1 VSALTKTFVL
11 LHVVMSMLLAAGL
24 IVFVNRVDDFQTA
37 SKTTTANLR
46 LAEQRSTEAQAELA
60 TVRSAMA
67 NVQQTSQA
75 RIQQIQAELAQRD
88 QAILDL
94 RGQLAEAQAQTA
106 AAQTALTSNTE
117 ALKVAQQNQGTL
129 QGQLA
134 QLRTTHDKLMQQ
146 FTEANLSI
154 NDISARLAQTE
165 RQRRDL
171 AEQVAAQGEQLE
183 NRGADRARTDA
194 GGTAPGEPGVAGS
207 RSPGLRNNVNV
218 NGVVREKRVIAGVP
232 YATISIG
239 SADAVTRGMRLRVLG
254 GRNGQEFLGYVDV
267 TQVEPDEAIGRLTG
281 PRINE
286 VTTNSQ
292 VVSQL

>member
-1 VSALTKTFVL
+1 MSALTKVFIL

-24 IVFVNRVDDFQTA
+24 IVFVNRVDDFQVA
-37 SKTTTANLR
+37 SKAQQSALR
-46 LAEQRSTEAQAELA
+46 LAEARANEANAQLQVEQTA
-60 TVRSAMA
+60 RN
-67 NVQQTSQA
+67 NVQQTAQA
-75 RIQQIQAELAQRD
+75 RITQIQGELSTRD
-88 QAILDL
+88 KEILDL
-94 RGQLAEAQAQTA
+94 RTQLAESQAQLASAQA
-106 AAQTALTSNTE
+106 ALTSNTE

-134 QLRTTHDKLMQQ
+134 QLRQTQDKLMQQ
-146 FTEANLSI
+146 YTEANLSL
-154 NDISARLAQTE
+154 NDLNARLAQTD

-171 AEQVAAQGEQLE
+171 AEQVADLNERLSNA
-183 NRGADRARTDA
+183 GAEGARTQ
-194 GGTAPGEPGVAGS
+194 GGGPREQTADG
-207 RSPGLRNNVNV
+207 RLRVNPTVNV

-267 TQVEPDEAIGRLTG
+267 TQVEPDEAIGRLSG

-286 VTTNSQ
+286 VTVNNQ
-292 VVSQL
+292 VVSSL

>member
-1 VSALTKTFVL
+1 MSALTKTFVL

-24 IVFVNRVDDFQTA
+24 IVFVNRVDDFQKTIKSDKASLTLAQQRAVEGEAEVATA
-37 SKTTTANLR
+37 RSVAQSATSAAQAQMQQMQSEITKRDQDMANLR
-46 LAEQRSTEAQAELA
+46 T
-60 TVRSAMA
+60 
-67 NVQQTSQA
+67 
-75 RIQQIQAELAQRD
+75 
-88 QAILDL
+88 
-94 RGQLAEAQAQTA
+94 QLAEAQATLA
-106 AAQTALTSNTE
+106 SAQAGLTSSNE
-117 ALKVAQQNQGTL
+117 AVKVAQQNQGAL

-134 QLRTTHDKLMQQ
+134 QLRTTQDKLMQQ

-154 NDISARLAQTE
+154 NDTSARLAQTE

-171 AEQVAAQGEQLE
+171 QEQVADLTQRLGDA
-183 NRGADRARTDA
+183 GADKARRGDA
-194 GGTAPGEPGVAGS
+194 GGAGPGNRLNSA
-207 RSPGLRNNVNV
+207 VNV

-239 SADAVTRGMRLRVLG
+239 SADAVSRGMRLRVLG

-267 TQVEPDEAIGRLTG
+267 TNVEPDEAIGRLTG

-286 VTTNSQ
+286 VNVNSQ

>member
-1 VSALTKTFVL
+1 MSALTKTFVL

-24 IVFVNRVDDFQTA
+24 IVFVNRVDDFQRT
-37 SKTTTANLR
+37 SVTQTANLR
-46 LAEQRSTEAQAELA
+46 VAEQRATEAQAELA
-60 TVRSAMA
+60 TVRSAMQ

-75 RIQQIQAELAQRD
+75 RIQQIQGELATRD
-88 QAILDL
+88 QGVLEL
-94 RGQLAEAQAQTA
+94 RGQLAEAQAQLA
-106 AAQTALTSNTE
+106 SAQASLTSNTE

-134 QLRTTHDKLMQQ
+134 DLRGTHDKLMQQ

-154 NDISARLAQTE
+154 NDITSRLQQTE

-171 AEQVAAQGEQLE
+171 AEQLAAVNEQLE
-183 NRGADRARTDA
+183 NRGAQGARTDA
-194 GGTAPGEPGVAGS
+194 GGGDARQASGIS
-207 RSPGLRNNVNV
+207 RNVNV
-218 NGVVREKRVIAGVP
+218 NGVVREKRVIAGRP

-239 SADAVTRGMRLRVLG
+239 SADAVAKGMRLRVLG
-254 GRNGQEFLGYVDV
+254 GRGGQEFLGYVDV
-267 TQVEPDEAIGRLTG
+267 TQVEPDEAIGVLSG

-292 VVSQL
+292 VVSNI

>member
-1 VSALTKTFVL
+1 MSALTKTFVL

-24 IVFVNRVDDFQTA
+24 IVFVNRVDDFQTTIKSDKA
-37 SKTTTANLR
+37 TLQLAQQRAIEGEAEVATARSTAALATESAQKQIQQMQSEIAKRDQDMANLR
-46 LAEQRSTEAQAELA
+46 T
-60 TVRSAMA
+60 
-67 NVQQTSQA
+67 
-75 RIQQIQAELAQRD
+75 
-88 QAILDL
+88 
-94 RGQLAEAQAQTA
+94 QLAEAQASLASAQAGQT
-106 AAQTALTSNTE
+106 SSSE
-117 ALKVAQQNQGTL
+117 ALKVAQQNQGAL

-154 NDISARLAQTE
+154 NDTSARLAQTE

-171 AEQVAAQGEQLE
+171 QEQVADLTQRLGDA
-183 NRGADRARTDA
+183 GADRARRGDA
-194 GGTAPGEPGVAGS
+194 GPGGNRLNSA
-207 RSPGLRNNVNV
+207 VNV

-239 SADAVTRGMRLRVLG
+239 SADAVSRGMRLRVLG

-267 TQVEPDEAIGRLTG
+267 TNVEPDEAIGRLTG
-281 PRINE
+281 PRIDE
-286 VTTNSQ
+286 VRVDSQ

>member
-1 VSALTKTFVL
+1 MSALTKVFIL

-24 IVFVNRVDDFQTA
+24 IVFVNRVDDFQVA
-37 SKTTTANLR
+37 SRTQKAALSR
-46 LAEQRSTEAQAELA
+46 AEAQAAEANAALA
-60 TVRSAMA
+60 TMQSTMN
-67 NVQQTSQA
+67 NVSQTSQA

-94 RGQLAEAQAQTA
+94 RGQLAESQAQLA
-106 AAQTALTSNTE
+106 SAQTALTSNTE

-134 QLRTTHDKLMQQ
+134 QVRQTHDKLMQQ
-146 FTEANLSI
+146 FTDANLSL
-154 NDISARLAQTE
+154 NDFQARLSQTD

-171 AEQVAAQGEQLE
+171 QEQVASLQEQLA
-183 NRGADRARTDA
+183 NAGANSARTDA
-194 GGTAPGEPGVAGS
+194 GRGEAGQAGG
-207 RSPGLRNNVNV
+207 RLGINPNVNV

-239 SADAVTRGMRLRVLG
+239 SADAVQRGMRLRVLG

-267 TQVEPDEAIGRLTG
+267 TQVDPEEAIGRLSG

-286 VTTNSQ
+286 VTVNSQ
-292 VVSQL
+292 VVSNL

>member
-1 VSALTKTFVL
+1 MSALTKVFIL

-24 IVFVNRVDDFQTA
+24 IVFVNRVDDFQQVNKA
-37 SKTTTANLR
+37 QKSSLQI
-46 LAEQRSTEAQAELA
+46 AEQRANESIAELA
-60 TVRSAMA
+60 MEKSIRN

-75 RIQQIQAELAQRD
+75 RIQQIQAEMATRD

-106 AAQTALTSNTE
+106 AAQAALTSNTE

-134 QLRTTHDKLMQQ
+134 QLRQNHDKLMQQ

-154 NDISARLAQTE
+154 NDTSARLAQTE

-171 AEQVAAQGEQLE
+171 SEQVAALQEQIA
-183 NRGADRARTDA
+183 NAGAAGARSDA
-194 GGTAPGEPGVAGS
+194 GGGDAGQA
-207 RSPGLRNNVNV
+207 RGRLSPNINV
-218 NGVVREKRVIAGVP
+218 NGVVRETRKIAGVP

-254 GRNGQEFLGYVDV
+254 GRGGQEFLGYVDV

-281 PRINE
+281 PRIGE
-286 VTTNSQ
+286 VRANSQ

>member
-1 VSALTKTFVL
+1 MSALTKVFIL

-24 IVFVNRVDDFQTA
+24 IVFVNRVDDFQQVNKA
-37 SKTTTANLR
+37 QKSSLQI
-46 LAEQRSTEAQAELA
+46 AEQRSNEANAELA
-60 TVRSAMA
+60 TVRSSMA

-75 RIQQIQAELAQRD
+75 RIQQIQAEMATRD
-88 QAILDL
+88 QAVLDL

-106 AAQTALTSNTE
+106 AAQAALTSNTE

-134 QLRTTHDKLMQQ
+134 QLRTNHDKLMQQ

-154 NDISARLAQTE
+154 NDTSARLAQTE

-171 AEQVAAQGEQLE
+171 SEQVAALQEQIA
-183 NRGADRARTDA
+183 NAGAAGARSDA
-194 GGTAPGEPGVAGS
+194 GGRDDAGQA
-207 RSPGLRNNVNV
+207 RGRLSPNVNV
-218 NGVVREKRVIAGVP
+218 NGVVRETRKIAGVP

-254 GRNGQEFLGYVDV
+254 GRGGQEFLGYVDV

-286 VTTNSQ
+286 VTANSQ

>member
-1 VSALTKTFVL
+1 MSALTKTFVL

-24 IVFVNRVDDFQTA
+24 IVFVNRVDDFQVTSA
-37 SKTTTANLR
+37 EDKSKLR
-46 LAEQRSTEAQAELA
+46 LAQQQATESQAELA
-60 TVRSAMA
+60 TIRSVMA
-67 NVQQTSQA
+67 NIQQTAQA
-75 RIQQIQAELAQRD
+75 RITQIQNEISQRD
-88 QAILDL
+88 QQMADL
-94 RGQLAEAQAQTA
+94 RTQLAEAQAQA
-106 AAQTALTSNTE
+106 ASAQSGLTSANE

-134 QLRTTHDKLMQQ
+134 QLRGNHDKLMQQ
-146 FTEANLSI
+146 FTESNLSI
-154 NDISARLAQTE
+154 NYTSARLQKTE

-171 AEQVAAQGEQLE
+171 AEQVAALQEQLE
-183 NRGADRARTDA
+183 NRGAGGARTDA
-194 GGTAPGEPGVAGS
+194 GGGAQQAAGGM
-207 RSPGLRNNVNV
+207 RLANPNVNV

-254 GRNGQEFLGYVDV
+254 GRNGNEFLGYVDV
-267 TQVEPDEAIGRLTG
+267 TNVEPDEAIGRLTG

-286 VTTNSQ
+286 VTVNSQ

>member
-1 VSALTKTFVL
+1 MSALTKTFVL

-24 IVFVNRVDDFQTA
+24 IVFVNRVDDFQVA
-37 SKTTTANLR
+37 SKTSTANLR
-46 LAEQRSTEAQAELA
+46 LAEQRATEAQAELA
-60 TVRSAMA
+60 TVKSSMA

-75 RIQQIQAELAQRD
+75 RIQQIQAELSTRD

-94 RGQLAEAQAQTA
+94 RGQLAEAQAATA
-106 AAQTALTSNTE
+106 SAQAALTSNTE

-134 QLRTTHDKLMQQ
+134 QIRQTHDKLMQQ

-154 NDISARLAQTE
+154 NDISARLQQTE

-171 AEQVAAQGEQLE
+171 AEQLAAQVENNA
-183 NRGADRARTDA
+183 NRGANDARSDVGGGGAQQA
-194 GGTAPGEPGVAGS
+194 GGAMRVNP
-207 RSPGLRNNVNV
+207 NVNV

-254 GRNGQEFLGYVDV
+254 GRNGSEFLGYVDV
-267 TQVEPDEAIGRLTG
+267 TNVEPDQAIGRLTG

-286 VTTNSQ
+286 VGVNSQ

>member
-24 IVFVNRVDDFQTA
+24 IVFVNRVDDFQAT

-46 LAEQRSTEAQAELA
+46 LAEQRATEANAELA
-60 TVRSAMA
+60 TVKSTMA

-75 RIQQIQAELAQRD
+75 RIQQIQAEMAQRD

-106 AAQTALTSNTE
+106 AAQAALTSNTE

-154 NDISARLAQTE
+154 NDISARLNQTE
-165 RQRRDL
+165 RRRRDL
-171 AEQVAAQGEQLE
+171 EEQVAAQGEQLE
-183 NRGADRARTDA
+183 NRGANKARTDA
-194 GGTAPGEPGVAGS
+194 GGTAPGEPRQAS
-207 RSPGLRNNVNV
+207 SGLRNNVNV
-218 NGVVREKRVIAGVP
+218 NGVVREKRLIAGVP

-239 SADAVTRGMRLRVLG
+239 SADAVQRGMRLRVLG

>member
-24 IVFVNRVDDFQTA
+24 IVFVNRVDDYQAAT
-37 SKTTTANLR
+37 K
-46 LAEQRSTEAQAELA
+46 QRDAELRMA
-60 TVRSAMA
+60 QGREREANAELQVVKSTMA

-75 RIQQIQAELAQRD
+75 RIQQIQAEMAQRD

-106 AAQTALTSNTE
+106 AAQAALTSNTE

-154 NDISARLAQTE
+154 NDISARLNQTE
-165 RQRRDL
+165 RRRRDL
-171 AEQVAAQGEQLE
+171 EEQVAAQGEQLE
-183 NRGADRARTDA
+183 NRGANKARTDA
-194 GGTAPGEPGVAGS
+194 GGTAPGEARVAGS
-207 RSPGLRNNVNV
+207 SGLRNSVNV
-218 NGVVREKRVIAGVP
+218 NGVVREKRLIAGVP

-239 SADAVTRGMRLRVLG
+239 SADAVQRGMRLRVLG

-286 VTTNSQ
+286 GTTNSQ

>member
-24 IVFVNRVDDFQTA
+24 IVFVNRVDNFQATA
-37 SKTTTANLR
+37 TANKATLQ
-46 LAEQRSTEAQAELA
+46 LAEQRANEATAELQ
-60 TVRSAMA
+60 TMNSNLR
-67 NVQQTSQA
+67 NVQQTAAA
-75 RIQQIQAELAQRD
+75 RITQAQDTINQRD
-88 QAILDL
+88 IEIARLNTDL
-94 RGQLAEAQAQTA
+94 ARANSQLASAQA
-106 AAQTALTSNTE
+106 ALTGSND

-134 QLRTTHDKLMQQ
+134 SLRQTHDKLMQQ

-171 AEQVAAQGEQLE
+171 AEQVADLNQQVQ
-183 NRGADRARTDA
+183 RGGGGRTDA
-194 GGTAPGEPGVAGS
+194 GGNGPQQAGG
-207 RSPGLRNNVNV
+207 RMGINPNVNV

-239 SADAVTRGMRLRVLG
+239 SADAVQPGMTLKVLG
-254 GRNGQEFLGYVDV
+254 GRNGTEFLGYVRV
-267 TQVEPDEAIGRLTG
+267 TNVEPDEAIGRLEG

-292 VVSQL
+292 VVSSL